1 VQTDAST
8 EHCSS
13 AAWADVMSHTHGR
26 IESVSVSLS
35 WCLKFQLNANR
46 VASDRYYFVKRHLNL
61 LPPTRVPSFVAMSS
75 IVAQNEVTCGSA
87 TTQT

>member
-46 VASDRYYFVKRHLNL
+46 VASDRYYFVKRHLTNKL
-61 LPPTRVPSFVAMSS
+61 KHK
-75 IVAQNEVTCGSA
+75 
-87 TTQT
+87 QTKFQTYKTNQLKRNFYIK